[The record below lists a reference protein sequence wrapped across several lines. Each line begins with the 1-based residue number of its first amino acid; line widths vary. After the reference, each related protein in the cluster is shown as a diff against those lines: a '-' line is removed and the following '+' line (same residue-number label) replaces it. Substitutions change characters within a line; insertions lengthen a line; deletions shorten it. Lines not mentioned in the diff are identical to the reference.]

1 MAFRITRLTQIAA
14 AVTAMLVTLS
24 MPGPS
29 RAETPPIKL
38 TVFTVPNVTLDSIWM
53 ADAEGYFKQA
63 GLQVELKAFPSGTTA
78 IQSFKAGAG
87 DIMLTGELPGVAYW
101 HNTNKQYRIIAVV
114 HREAVTYSI
123 AATKAIKSAADLK
136 GKTIATR
143 VGSTGSWFISEYLK
157 KNGVAESDVKIKD
170 LDTQVLPVALCRGDI
185 DAFFIWHP
193 APARAVE
200 ICPDKAH
207 ILGTAEGYIN
217 GYGMLGSRAEWLEK
231 PENAKAVAL
240 FLGAMEKGRIF
251 AEKNYPKVFAY
262 VKTKFGYN
270 EDLAKFGYDT
280 VGRYIGF
287 DKVFYHDFCQLSAW
301 MQGRGL
307 LKEPIKFDELVYTK
321 GLMAVDPKLVALPSN
336 TCPAP

>member
-1 MAFRITRLTQIAA
+1 MKWHDTGRARIVAAMFLLAA
-14 AVTAMLVTLS
+14 AAW
-24 MPGPS
+24 PA
-29 RAETPPIKL
+29 RAQEPTHKL
-38 TVFTVPNVTLDSIWM
+38 TVFTVPNVTLDAIWM
-53 ADAEGYFKQA
+53 ADAQGYFKQA
-63 GLQVELKAFPSGTTA
+63 GLQVELKTFPSGTTA

-87 DIMLTGELPGVAYW
+87 DIMLTGDLPGVSFW

-123 AATKAIKSAADLK
+123 AANKTIKTAADLK

-157 KNGVAESDVKIKD
+157 KNGLSESDVKIKD
-170 LDTQVLPVALCRGDI
+170 IDAQVLPVALCRGDI
-185 DAFFIWHP
+185 DAFFMWHP

-200 ICPDKAH
+200 ICPTKVH
-207 ILGTAEGYIN
+207 ILSTAEGYIN

-240 FLGAMEKGRIF
+240 FLKAMDKGRVY
-251 AEKNYPKVFAY
+251 AESHYADVFKY

-270 EDLAKFGYDT
+270 EELAKYGYDT

-287 DKVFYHDFCQLSAW
+287 DKVFYRDFCQLSVW
-301 MQGRGL
+301 MQEHGM
-307 LKEPIKFDELVYTK
+307 LKEPINFDELLYTK
-321 GLMAVDPKLVALPSN
+321 GLEAVDPKYVALPSN
-336 TCPAP
+336 KCPPKS